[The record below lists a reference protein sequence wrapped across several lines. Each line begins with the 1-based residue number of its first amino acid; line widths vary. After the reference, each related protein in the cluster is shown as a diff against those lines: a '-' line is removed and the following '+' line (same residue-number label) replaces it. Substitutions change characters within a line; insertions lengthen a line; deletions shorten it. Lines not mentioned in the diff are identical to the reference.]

1 MKKVLFILLLI
12 FISWENENF
21 DDQNPEIISI
31 DKYQYEMSGK
41 LEENSRERAR
51 NAVLEMTEL
60 IKVIRTDYDM
70 V

>member
-1 MKKVLFILLLI
+1 
-12 FISWENENF
+12 
-21 DDQNPEIISI
+21 
-31 DKYQYEMSGK
+31 MSGK